1 MMENKDR
8 KVLTDDELALV
19 TGGTGSTENKDWSKV
34 PCSQRHTEEE
44 CDKPG
49 FSCQWGNGR
58 CTNLKVIIQPWPFS

>member
-1 MMENKDR
+1 MENKNR

-34 PCSQRHTEEE
+34 PCSQRHTKEE

-49 FSCQWGNGR
+49 GSCKWENMV
-58 CTNLKVIIQPWPFS
+58 CKKIILKLIHIER